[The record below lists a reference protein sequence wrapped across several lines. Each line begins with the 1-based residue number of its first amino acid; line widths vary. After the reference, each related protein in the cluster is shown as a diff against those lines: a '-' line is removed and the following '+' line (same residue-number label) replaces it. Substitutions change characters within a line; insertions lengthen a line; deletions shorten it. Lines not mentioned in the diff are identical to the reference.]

1 MYMSLKPSKHKII
14 SFNTTTMTSLGLIIV
29 GPPPPSPT
37 LIKGGGYDL
46 PKIESLGG
54 ATTVQSYFVCEGKV
68 RFLYYFLALQSFE
81 LAMQDSDPGFYCT
94 KT

>member
-29 GPPPPSPT
+29 GPPPLPSPT
-37 LIKGGGYDL
+37 LIKGGGGYDL

-54 ATTVQSYFVCEGKV
+54 ATQFFARK
-68 RFLYYFLALQSFE
+68 RR
-81 LAMQDSDPGFYCT
+81 
-94 KT
+94 